1 MFRTTIVMTAI
12 VVMLVASACGG
23 GEETSELTAT
33 PSPTPSPTLSPASPT
48 ATATVGPGPTLAPTS
63 PEGAAVV
70 PIPIGKIAFH
80 SRRNGKGE
88 IYLLTPGEE
97 EVNITNSPEAE
108 DANPAI
114 SPDGSKILFSSDQGG
129 DVFHIY
135 QVNTDGTGLVQLT
148 DDPAGDF
155 SPRWSPDG
163 TKIAFSRTGA
173 IYVMD
178 SHGSN
183 VQQVTEP
190 EPEATAAP
198 CKAGAFL
205 GGWSP
210 DGERLT
216 FYAASA
222 TRSLGQ
228 VCTVKVDG
236 SDLTVV
242 VSDPP
247 GWQVEPAWS
256 PDGEWIVYRSI
267 RDENHEIYKV
277 KPDGS
282 SDTNLTNNPATDLEP
297 TWSPDGQ
304 WIVFSSDR
312 TGDFDLYIMRPDGS
326 DVSRVTSAIG
336 KDSDPSWGP

>member
-1 MFRTTIVMTAI
+1 MLRTSIVMIAI
-12 VVMLVASACGG
+12 LGMVLLSACGG
-23 GEETSELTAT
+23 DEETSELTAT
-33 PSPTPSPTLSPASPT
+33 PSPTVSSASPAATGTVGPSPT
-48 ATATVGPGPTLAPTS
+48 VAPTS
-63 PEGAAVV
+63 PVS
-70 PIPIGKIAFH
+70 IPEASIPLGKIAFH
-80 SRRNGKGE
+80 SRRDGKGE

-108 DANPAI
+108 DANPDI
-114 SPDGSKILFSSDQGG
+114 SPDGKKILFSSDLDGS
-129 DVFHIY
+129 VFHIY
-135 QVNTDGTGLVQLT
+135 EVNIDGSGLVKLT

-178 SHGSN
+178 SDGSN
-183 VQQVTEP
+183 VQKVTEP
-190 EPEATAAP
+190 EPEATAGP
-198 CKAGAFL
+198 CKAGGFL

-210 DGERLT
+210 DGERLA

-228 VCTVKVDG
+228 VCSVKVDG

-267 RDENHEIYKV
+267 RDDNHEIYKV

-297 TWSPDGQ
+297 TWSPDGE
-304 WIVFSSDR
+304 WIVFSSNR

-326 DVSRVTSAIG
+326 DVSRVTTAIG
-336 KDSDPSWGP
+336 KDSDPAWGP

>member
-1 MFRTTIVMTAI
+1 VLRTFLVMIAI
-12 VVMLVASACGG
+12 LGMTVVAACGED
-23 GEETSELTAT
+23 EEAPDLTAV
-33 PSPTPSPTLSPASPT
+33 PSPTVSPTSPT
-48 ATATVGPGPTLAPTS
+48 ATGTVGPTPTLVPAS
-63 PEGAAVV
+63 PVATVEL
-70 PIPIGKIAFH
+70 PIGKVAFH
-80 SRRNGKGE
+80 TRRDGKGE

-108 DANPAI
+108 DANPDI
-114 SPDGSKILFSSDQGG
+114 SPDGSKILFSSDLEGG
-129 DVFHIY
+129 VFHIY
-135 QVNTDGTGLVQLT
+135 LVNVDGSGLTKLT

-163 TKIAFSRTGA
+163 KRIAFSRTGA

-178 SHGSN
+178 SDGSN
-183 VQQVTEP
+183 VRKVTEP
-190 EPEATAAP
+190 ESEATAAP
-198 CKAGAFL
+198 CKAGGFL

-228 VCTVKVDG
+228 VCTVKLDG

-267 RDENHEIYKV
+267 RDDNHEIYIV
-277 KPDGS
+277 KPDGT
-282 SDTNLTNNPATDLEP
+282 SDTNLTNSPATDLEP
-297 TWSPDGQ
+297 TWSPDGE
-304 WIVFSSDR
+304 WIVFGSNR

-326 DVSRVTSAIG
+326 DLGRITTAVG
-336 KDSDPSWGP
+336 KDSDPAWGP